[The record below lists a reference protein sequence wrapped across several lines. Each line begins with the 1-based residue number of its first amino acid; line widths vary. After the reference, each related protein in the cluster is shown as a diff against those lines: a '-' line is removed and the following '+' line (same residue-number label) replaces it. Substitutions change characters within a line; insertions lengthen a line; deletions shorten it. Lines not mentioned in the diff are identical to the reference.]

1 MKLSVIS
8 DIHSDLISLQ
18 EALREIDK
26 QKCDKILCLGDIVG
40 YSHHFEGSLDG
51 RNADACV
58 RMVKNHCDYV
68 VCGNHDL
75 HAIRKLPSYHYEL
88 GMPDN
93 WYELDLEEREA
104 VSKSHLWLYEDE
116 IEDPV
121 SESCFEYLNELPEQ
135 LVIGTGDF
143 NILATHFIEPDITG
157 ASKGSPSGRK
167 DFSLHL
173 KLLKKKNCMVGLA
186 GHAHLEGIACISRRD
201 FTMNY
206 YRKSHLYK
214 KQQIIVGPPITRNP
228 GSRGFIILD
237 TLSREFEAILLKNL
251 A

>member
-8 DIHSDLISLQ
+8 DIHSDLVSLQ

-26 QKCDKILCLGDIVG
+26 RKCDKILCLGDIVG
-40 YSHHFEGSLDG
+40 YSPHFEGSLDG
-51 RNADACV
+51 RDADACV

-75 HAIRKLPSYHYEL
+75 HAIRKLPSYHYHL

-93 WYELDLEEREA
+93 WYELELEERERISA
-104 VSKSHLWLYEDE
+104 SNLWLYDDE

-121 SESCFEYLNELPEQ
+121 SDSSSDFLDRIPEFI
-135 LVIGTGDF
+135 VIETREF

-157 ASKGSPSGRK
+157 TSKGSPSGIK
-167 DFSLHL
+167 DFKGHL
-173 KLLKKKNCMVGLA
+173 ELIKRERCLAGLA
-186 GHAHLEGIACISRRD
+186 GHAHLEGFAIISRKD
-201 FTMNY
+201 YMMNY
-206 YRKSHLYK
+206 YRKSHLFK
-214 KQQIIVGPPITRNP
+214 KRHVIVGPPITRNP

-237 TLSREFEAILLKNL
+237 TLNREFEAISLK
-251 A
+251 

>member
-1 MKLSVIS
+1 MKLSVVS

-40 YSHHFEGSLDG
+40 FSYHFEKSLEG

-58 RMVKNHCDYV
+58 RMVKKHCDFV

-75 HAIRKLPSYHYEL
+75 HAIKKLPSYHAEL
-88 GMPDN
+88 GMPEN
-93 WYELDLEEREA
+93 WYKLDMEERAA
-104 VSKSHLWLYEDE
+104 VSKSLLWLYEDE

-121 SESCFEYLNELPEQ
+121 SESSCEYLNELPEQ
-135 LVIGTGDF
+135 LVIRTGDF

-157 ASKGSPSGRK
+157 TTKISPSVRK

-173 KLLKKKNCMVGLA
+173 KFLKKMNCMVGLA
-186 GHAHLEGIACISRRD
+186 GHAHLEGFARISRRSYV
-201 FTMNY
+201 MNY
-206 YRKSHLYK
+206 YRESRLLNKR
-214 KQQIIVGPPITRNP
+214 QIIVGPPITRNP

-237 TLSREFEAILLKNL
+237 TISREFEAVSLR
-251 A
+251 

>member
-26 QKCDKILCLGDIVG
+26 HKCDKILCLGDIVG
-40 YSHHFEGSLDG
+40 FSHHFEGSLDG

-75 HAIRKLPSYHYEL
+75 HAIKKLPSYHADL

-93 WYELDLEEREA
+93 WYDLDLEERSTI
-104 VSKSHLWLYEDE
+104 SKSQLWLYKDE
-116 IEDPV
+116 MEDPV
-121 SESCFEYLNELPEQ
+121 SESSFEYLSDLPEQ
-135 LVIGTGDF
+135 IVLGTEDF
-143 NILATHFIEPDITG
+143 KILATHFIAPDITG
-157 ASKGSPSGRK
+157 TSKRSPSGHK
-167 DFSLHL
+167 DFSSHL
-173 KLLKKKNCMVGLA
+173 KLLKKMKCMAGLA
-186 GHAHLEGIACISRRD
+186 GHAHLEGFARISRRNYL
-201 FTMNY
+201 MNY
-206 YRKSHLYK
+206 YRQSHLLK
-214 KQQIIVGPPITRNP
+214 KRQIIVGPPVTRNS

-237 TLSREFEAILLKNL
+237 TTSREFEAISLK
-251 A
+251 

>member
-26 QKCDKILCLGDIVG
+26 HKCDKILCLGDIVG
-40 YSHHFEGSLDG
+40 YSHHFEESLDG

-68 VCGNHDL
+68 ICGNHDL

-93 WYELDLEEREA
+93 WYELDLEERKA

-121 SESCFEYLNELPEQ
+121 SESSFEYLNELPEQ
-135 LVIGTGDF
+135 IVIGTGDF

-157 ASKGSPSGRK
+157 ASKVSPSTRK

-173 KLLKKKNCMVGLA
+173 KLLKIKNCMVGLA
-186 GHAHLEGIACISRRD
+186 GHAHLEGFARISRRNYL
-201 FTMNY
+201 MNY
-206 YRKSHLYK
+206 YRKSHLLK
-214 KQQIIVGPPITRNP
+214 KRQIIVGPPITRNP

-237 TLSREFEAILLKNL
+237 TLSLEFEAISLK
-251 A
+251 

>member
-26 QKCDKILCLGDIVG
+26 QKCDQILCLGDIVG
-40 YSHHFEGSLDG
+40 CSHHFKGSLDG
-51 RNADACV
+51 RDADACV

-75 HAIRKLPSYHYEL
+75 YAIMKLPSNHDEL

-93 WYELDLEEREA
+93 WYELDLEEKEQI
-104 VSKSHLWLYEDE
+104 SKSRLWLHEDE

-121 SESCFEYLNELPEQ
+121 SDSSFEYLNALPEQ
-135 LVIGTGDF
+135 LVIETGDF

-157 ASKGSPSGRK
+157 TSKGSPAGRQ
-167 DFSLHL
+167 DFSGHL
-173 KLLKKKNCMVGLA
+173 KLLKKNNCLVGLA
-186 GHAHLEGIACISRRD
+186 GHAHLEGFARISRRD
-201 FTMNY
+201 YLMNY
-206 YRKSHLYK
+206 YRKSHLLK
-214 KQQIIVGPPITRNP
+214 KRQIIVVPPITRNP

-237 TLSREFEAILLKNL
+237 SLSREFEAISLK
-251 A
+251 

>member
-1 MKLSVIS
+1 MKLSVIT

-18 EALREIDK
+18 EALREIEK

-40 YSHHFEGSLDG
+40 FSHHFEGSLEG

-75 HAIRKLPSYHYEL
+75 FAVKKLPSYHSEL

-93 WYELDLEEREA
+93 WYELSLDEREEI
-104 VSKSHLWLYEDE
+104 SKSQLWLYEDE
-116 IEDPV
+116 IKDPV
-121 SESCFEYLNELPEQ
+121 SESSFEYLNELPEQ
-135 LVIGTGDF
+135 LVIDTGDF

-157 ASKGSPSGRK
+157 TSKGSPSGRK

-173 KLLKKKNCMVGLA
+173 RLLKKMKCFAGFA
-186 GHAHLEGIACISRRD
+186 GHAHLEGFARISRRD
-201 FTMNY
+201 YLINY
-206 YRKSHLYK
+206 YRKSKLLNK
-214 KQQIIVGPPITRNP
+214 RQIIGAPPLTRNP
-228 GSRGFIILD
+228 GSRGFIIMD
-237 TLSREFEAILLKNL
+237 TISREFEALSLK
-251 A
+251 